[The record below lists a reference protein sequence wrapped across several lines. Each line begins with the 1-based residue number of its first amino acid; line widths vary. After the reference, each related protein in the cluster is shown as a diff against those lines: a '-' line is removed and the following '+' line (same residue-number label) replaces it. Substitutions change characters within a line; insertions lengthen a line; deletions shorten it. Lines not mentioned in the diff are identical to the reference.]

1 MGGANAGH
9 DENDA
14 LTALPTMNT
23 YLNQLFNLEG
33 KVAVVTGAG
42 GHLCSEMARG
52 FAHAGC
58 AVAVLDLR
66 LEKAQAVEAELRAE
80 GFDKVM
86 ALAIDVAKKEQHVA
100 ALDAI
105 LAKFGQIDILVNG
118 AGTNGPTPFLD
129 LSLDE
134 WYFILD
140 SQLTGT
146 FLGCQV
152 FGGYMV
158 NRGKGSIIN
167 ISSASAGPPL
177 SKAFTYSIAKAGIL
191 NLTQNLGREW
201 GTKGVRVNALR
212 PGFLPTDWNRK
223 NFITPEREAAIL
235 GHTPMARFGQ
245 PVELLGATLWL
256 ASDAAGFVTGAE
268 IAVDGGFSCMT
279 I

>member
-1 MGGANAGH
+1 
-9 DENDA
+9 
-14 LTALPTMNT
+14 MNT

-33 KVAVVTGAG
+33 KVAAVTGAG

-52 FAHAGC
+52 FARAGC

-66 LEKAQAVEAELRAE
+66 LEKAKAVEAELRAE

-86 ALAIDVAKKEQHVA
+86 SLAIDVAKKEEHIA
-100 ALDAI
+100 ALNAI
-105 LAKFGQIDILVNG
+105 VSQFGHLDILVNG
-118 AGTNGPTPFLD
+118 AGTNGPTPFLE
-129 LSLDE
+129 LELDE
-134 WYFILD
+134 WYSILD

-158 NRGKGSIIN
+158 KRGQGSIIN

-201 GTKGVRVNALR
+201 GTQGVRVNALR

-223 NFITPEREAAIL
+223 NFITPAREAAIL
-235 GHTPMARFGQ
+235 GHTPMARFGA

-256 ASDAAGFVTGAE
+256 ASDAASFVTGAE

>member
-1 MGGANAGH
+1 
-9 DENDA
+9 
-14 LTALPTMNT
+14 MNT

-33 KVAVVTGAG
+33 KVAAITGAG

-52 FAHAGC
+52 FARAGC
-58 AVAVLDLR
+58 SVAVLDLR
-66 LEKAQAVEAELRAE
+66 IEKARAVESELKTQ
-80 GFDKVM
+80 GFQNVM
-86 ALAIDVAKKEQHVA
+86 ALAIDVSKKEQHSSALNNIVA
-100 ALDAI
+100 N
-105 LAKFGQIDILVNG
+105 FGGVDILVNG
-118 AGTNGPTPFLD
+118 AGINGPTPFLE
-129 LSLDE
+129 LSLEE
-134 WYFILD
+134 WYAILD

-158 NRGKGSIIN
+158 ERGKGSIIN

-212 PGFLPTDWNRK
+212 PGFLPTDWNQK
-223 NFITPEREAAIL
+223 NFITPEREKAIL
-235 GHTPMARFGQ
+235 GHTPMARYGQ
-245 PVELLGATLWL
+245 PNELIGATLWL
-256 ASDAAGFVTGAE
+256 ASDASSFVTGAE

>member
-1 MGGANAGH
+1 
-9 DENDA
+9 
-14 LTALPTMNT
+14 MNT
-23 YLNQLFNLEG
+23 YLNRLFNLEG
-33 KVAVVTGAG
+33 RVAAVTGAG

-52 FAHAGC
+52 FARAGC
-58 AVAVLDLR
+58 AVALIDLR
-66 LEKAQAVEAELRAE
+66 LEKARAVEAELQAE

-86 ALAIDVAKKEQHVA
+86 ALAVDVAKKDQHIA
-100 ALDAI
+100 ALEAI
-105 LAKFGQIDILVNG
+105 LDRFGHLDILVNG

-129 LSLDE
+129 LSLGE
-134 WYFILD
+134 WYSILD

-152 FGGYMV
+152 FGAYML
-158 NRGKGSIIN
+158 NQGKGVIIN

-245 PVELLGATLWL
+245 PAELLGATLWL
-256 ASDAAGFVTGAE
+256 ASDAASFVTGAE